1 MFSRLIL
8 LSYFQGCL
16 SELEKYLKDH
26 IIVVGGVGIG
36 IAFIQ
41 VCNLTCSCTVSI
53 GGRQLQSNNLSQ
65 M

>member
-1 MFSRLIL
+1 MT
-8 LSYFQGCL
+8 
-16 SELEKYLKDH
+16 ELEKYLKDH

-53 GGRQLQSNNLSQ
+53 GGCQLQSNNLSQ

>member
-8 LSYFQGCL
+8 LSYSQGCL

-26 IIVVGGVGIG
+26 MFVVGGVGIG

-41 VCNLTCSCTVSI
+41 VCNLMCSCTVSI
-53 GGRQLQSNNLSQ
+53 EGFQLQSNNLSQ